1 MALLL
6 LPLSA
11 CSSLA
16 GQTLED
22 AWGGSLEV
30 HREQARKLPYASLL
44 VNAYGNQ
51 SLLVLAYQAGEP
63 DDATTLWQARDQGT
77 LTLTG
82 GRLFSTAGFG
92 QDLLSLT
99 RDRIDSTGE
108 TSAATAGGRYRVI
121 SHWQEADGADH
132 RAQGLASWQCHT
144 PESVSL
150 PLTTLV
156 LERCEETVD
165 WQRAGVSHNTLW
177 RDPET
182 QRPWAG
188 TETPWPGADPIAW
201 QVARP
206 WW

>member
-44 VNAYGNQ
+44 VNAYGNR

-63 DDATTLWQARDQGT
+63 GDATTLWQARDQGT
-77 LTLTG
+77 LTLTD

-92 QDLLSLT
+92 RDLLSLSRT
-99 RDRIDSTGE
+99 
-108 TSAATAGGRYRVI
+108 APAAGGRYRVS

-132 RAQGLASWQCHT
+132 RAQGLATWQCHT

-150 PLTTLV
+150 PLTTLA

-165 WQRAGVSHNTLW
+165 WQGAGTSHNILW

-182 QRPWAG
+182 QRLWAG
-188 TETPWPGADPIAW
+188 TETPWPGAAPVEW